1 MHGKQYHRIS
11 SEFLNLF
18 ISLDLFYFGH
28 LSFSLSHRYR
38 SSSTHIRIPN
48 RLVDIV
54 AQPHAHAHT
63 RTHSTFILK
72 QILGWW
78 TVGHRFSHCFPI
90 EVKESIA
97 LVPNIYQCVHNFFPL
112 QCGMAHDL
120 QPKTFIFE
128 VFPCYELRVLTTH
141 CRVHSVAAMVLC
153 ACVWGCFGLVNNKLC
168 SMILVFTSWTQMFMQ
183 LLWHASFL

>member
-1 MHGKQYHRIS
+1 MTETKQFKKFCKVSLSRIRSNNDHSNLNVHINTHRILTS
-11 SEFLNLF
+11 KLQSNQRRRKNTIKTTFLA
-18 ISLDLFYFGH
+18 H
-28 LSFSLSHRYR
+28 
-38 SSSTHIRIPN
+38 THAR
-48 RLVDIV
+48 
-54 AQPHAHAHT
+54 T

-120 QPKTFIFE
+120 QPKTFISE

-153 ACVWGCFGLVNNKLC
+153 ACVRLFR
-168 SMILVFTSWTQMFMQ
+168 
-183 LLWHASFL
+183 ASKQ